1 MEFIIG
7 LAVLGLIMW
16 GLAKLTDFFAE
27 RSFVFWLVFY
37 LAGGALTIMILEV
50 ARTVGGR

>member
-1 MEFIIG
+1 VEFIIG

-16 GLAKLTDFFAE
+16 GLAKLADRFEE
-27 RSFVFWLVFY
+27 RSFVFWLVVY
-37 LAGGALTIMILEV
+37 LAGGALAIVVLSV